1 MSDAPGTPVIS
12 ARDLRRTYRSG
23 AAETTVLRGAGLD
36 VRRGEFVAITGAS
49 GSGKSTLMNLL
60 GLLDQP
66 DAGTYLL
73 DGLDVTRADDDARST
88 LRSRHIGFV
97 FQQFHLMERSTA
109 LENVMLPLLYAA
121 DEPADGEARARA
133 ALETV
138 GLGHRL
144 THRPGELSGGEQQR
158 VAIARALINDP
169 SLILADEP
177 TGNLDERSGAELLE
191 LLRSLQRS
199 GRTIVLVTHDPSVAA
214 KADRVLVMRDG
225 RLDAR
230 ERSAAG

>member
-1 MSDAPGTPVIS
+1 MTDPHTTPVI
-12 ARDLRRTYRSG
+12 AIRNLQRTYRKG
-23 AAETTVLRGAGLD
+23 GAETAVLRGVTAD
-36 VRRGEFVAITGAS
+36 VGRGEFLAITGAS
-49 GSGKSTLMNLL
+49 GSGKSTLMNIL

-73 DGLDVTRADDDARST
+73 DGVDVSRADDDARST

-97 FQQFHLMERSTA
+97 FQQFHLMERATA
-109 LENVMLPLLYAA
+109 LENVMLPLLYAT
-121 DEPADGEARARA
+121 DEHTDGDARARA

-138 GLGHRL
+138 GLAHRL

-169 SLILADEP
+169 SLLLADEP
-177 TGNLDERSGAELLE
+177 TGNLDERSGAEVME
-191 LLRSLQRS
+191 LLRSLQAA
-199 GRTIVLVTHDPSVAA
+199 GRTIVLVTHDPTLAA
-214 KADRVLVMRDG
+214 RADRAMVMRDG

-230 ERSAAG
+230 ELAGAE

>member
-1 MSDAPGTPVIS
+1 MSGRTPPPVIA
-12 ARDLRRTYRSG
+12 ARDLVRTYRKNG
-23 AAETTVLRGAGLD
+23 VETPVLEGVTFE

-49 GSGKSTLMNLL
+49 GCGKSTLLNIL

-73 DGLDVTRADDDARST
+73 DGADVSHADDDARSL

-97 FQQFHLMERSTA
+97 FQQFHLMERMSA
-109 LENVMLPLLYAA
+109 LENVMLPLLYVAE
-121 DEPADGEARARA
+121 EPPDGAARARA

-158 VAIARALINDP
+158 VAMARALINNP
-169 SLILADEP
+169 SLLLADEP
-177 TGNLDERSGAELLE
+177 TGNLDVASGAEVMA
-191 LLRSLQRS
+191 LLRSLEAG
-199 GRTIVLVTHDPSVAA
+199 GRTIVLVTHDAA
-214 KADRVLVMRDG
+214 LAAQADRVLVLRDG
-225 RLDAR
+225 RLHPR
-230 ERSAAG
+230 AAA